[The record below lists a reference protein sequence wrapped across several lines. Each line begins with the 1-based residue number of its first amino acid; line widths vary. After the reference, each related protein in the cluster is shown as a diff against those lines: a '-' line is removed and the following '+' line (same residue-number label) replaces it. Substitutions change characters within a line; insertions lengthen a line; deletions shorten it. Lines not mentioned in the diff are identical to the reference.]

1 MVFLFMKSSI
11 HTIYIYSDFFLVY
24 KLCKSDLQIV
34 FFLYFFILDVWA
46 MLILET
52 LSHGVLRRVTYFEHR
67 LFYLRAFWYLLFE
80 FHRVHKN
87 LKSSHNILF
96 PVIFTD
102 HKIIRFWFV
111 NYVCQVCK
119 LYFLFWTCPEFRTIF
134 IFGCF
139 KWIVKVTYL
148 QLLVNIRCSHFTW
161 NFFLLFG
168 GKNPFFLMKNFS
180 NFLILLYFFVQRSVQ
195 FYHNL
200 GTIGCWKLPYTTLN
214 RIFNALPIRT

>member
-1 MVFLFMKSSI
+1 MQVWSANCI
-11 HTIYIYSDFFLVY
+11 FF
-24 KLCKSDLQIV
+24 V
-34 FFLYFFILDVWA
+34 FFYFRCMGHVNIGDFKSWGIKKGNIFWTQAV
-46 MLILET
+46 
-52 LSHGVLRRVTYFEHR
+52 
-67 LFYLRAFWYLLFE
+67 FYLRAFWYLLFE

-139 KWIVKVTYL
+139 KWIVKVTYF

-180 NFLILLYFFVQRSVQ
+180 NFPILLYFFVQRSVQ

>member
-46 MLILET
+46 MLILEKSWGIKKGNIFWT
-52 LSHGVLRRVTYFEHR
+52 QAV
-67 LFYLRAFWYLLFE
+67 FYLRAFWYLLFE

-96 PVIFTD
+96 PAIFTD

-180 NFLILLYFFVQRSVQ
+180 KSSYTIVFFCPKISTILS
-195 FYHNL
+195 
-200 GTIGCWKLPYTTLN
+200 
-214 RIFNALPIRT
+214 